1 MAITE
6 NDIIDKTNPDHAD
19 IPTSLDGEVYLG
31 GSKAA
36 GWRTRKIKTLAVRKS
51 RKRDALKEEA
61 VLRMSAEVS
70 ALSTFE
76 MVEFLV
82 ALWPMLDTASAPAN
96 ITAVRT
102 IYIYAK
108 QKLTWIN
115 GATKA
120 ELQAYDPT
128 TDQGWP

>member
-1 MAITE
+1 MTKTRHDAAVALGYKGPITE
-6 NDIIDKTNPDHAD
+6 RDGVMDWHGQPPAFSDAA
-19 IPTSLDGEVYLG
+19 LDAEIVALG
-31 GSKAA
+31 KRG
-36 GWRTRKIKTLAVRKS
+36 IKKE
-51 RKRDALKEEA
+51 KRSALKEEA

-128 TDQGWP
+128 TD